1 MTVTNRC
8 DTIAKILHRRVELQ
22 AYKDRASH
30 FALSKA
36 LLKQDASEVV
46 SAYNNLFDLIRD
58 FITTI
63 HYSKKEIPGL
73 NRINMHFISFD
84 KFGETC
90 YVVLQPEYE
99 LSITLTIL
107 VDDPKKIIH
116 SKIVLDDKAPE
127 LATINT
133 IDDADSENYILINEA
148 VRASFTSYL
157 EHIIDKLE

>member
-1 MTVTNRC
+1 MQARLSKIFTRKDEGQMTVTNRC

-63 HYSKKEIPGL
+63 HYSKKEIDSG
-73 NRINMHFISFD
+73 
-84 KFGETC
+84 KFETC
-90 YVVLQPEYE
+90 RKYCQKVHRTRCVVYGFGARGVFR
-99 LSITLTIL
+99 T
-107 VDDPKKIIH
+107 
-116 SKIVLDDKAPE
+116 
-127 LATINT
+127 
-133 IDDADSENYILINEA
+133 Y
-148 VRASFTSYL
+148 
-157 EHIIDKLE
+157 